1 MYRISPFTPI
11 FFKPSADRHGV
22 KPKCVHVFSK
32 TDRIL
37 IEVIAVGETSAPPL
51 VVSNILSGRDF
62 TYSWQEWEMNEST
75 TLYFKELQ
83 GMDEG
88 MYVVTIGGN
97 VTSEAFIVTSDE
109 DALQDTVLIQYSNTD
124 NRQRNDVVFWID
136 GMQRF
141 FDFRVPGGFKDDN
154 WTFAVNNEQFV
165 TSDNDKLDLFG
176 QESTIKALT
185 LGNSEGCPVWFA
197 ELLNRLLCCNYVYV
211 DKVRYAR
218 NESEVPEM
226 NAEVEGLKSYIF
238 TQGLQRVVNLNPTL
252 ENRNLLVMRRVV
264 LNNTDKYRVSSKT
277 VDSET
282 GDVTDATFNIIV

>member
-22 KPKCVHVFSK
+22 KPKCVHVFSQ

-37 IEVIAVGETSAPPL
+37 IEVIATGEVSAPSL
-51 VVSNILSGRDF
+51 VVCNTSSGHTV
-62 TYSWQEWEMNEST
+62 TYPWKEWAMNESI

-88 MYVVTIGGN
+88 VYTVSIGN
-97 VTSEAFIVTSDE
+97 VKSEPFIVTSNE
-109 DALQDTVLIQYSNTD
+109 DMLQDTVLLQYSNTD
-124 NRQRNDVVFWID
+124 NRQRNDAVFWID

-154 WTFAVNNEQFV
+154 WTFAVNNEQFT
-165 TSDNDKLDLFG
+165 TSDNDKIDLYG
-176 QESTIKALT
+176 QECTVKALT

-197 ELLNRLLCCNYVYV
+197 DLLNRLLCCNYVYV

-226 NAEVEGLKSYIF
+226 NAEVEGLRSYIF
-238 TQGLQRVVNLNPTL
+238 TQGLQRVVNLDPVL
-252 ENRNLLVMRRVV
+252 EDRNLIVMRRVV
-264 LNNTDKYRVSSKT
+264 LDNTDKYRVSDKT
-277 VDSET
+277 VDSGT
-282 GDVTDATFNIIV
+282 GEVTEATFNIIV

>member
-11 FFKPSADRHGV
+11 FFKPSLDRHGV
-22 KPKCVHVFSK
+22 KPKCVHVFSQ

-37 IEVIAVGETSAPPL
+37 IEVIATGEVSAPSL
-51 VVSNILSGRDF
+51 VVCNTSSGHIV
-62 TYSWQEWEMNEST
+62 TYTWKEWAMNENT

-88 MYVVTIGGN
+88 VYTVSIAN
-97 VTSEAFIVTSDE
+97 VKSEAFIVTSDE
-109 DALQDTVLIQYSNTD
+109 CVLQDTVLLQYSNKD
-124 NRQRNDVVFWID
+124 NRQRNDAVFWID

-154 WTFAVNNEQFV
+154 WTFAVNNEQFT
-165 TSDNDKLDLFG
+165 TSDNDKIDLYG
-176 QESTIKALT
+176 QESTVKALT

-197 ELLNRLLCCNYVYV
+197 DLLNRLLCCNYVYV

-226 NAEVEGLKSYIF
+226 NAEVEGLRSYIF
-238 TQGLQRVVNLNPTL
+238 TQGLQRVVNLDPVL
-252 ENRNLLVMRRVV
+252 EDRNLLVMRRVV
-264 LNNTDKYRVSSKT
+264 LDNTDKYRVSDKT
-277 VDSET
+277 VDSGT
-282 GDVTDATFNIIV
+282 GEVTEATFNIIV